1 MGPAI
6 ENVLVVALGQA
17 RRAVELDT
25 SGKDMTGAIN
35 AYARSLK
42 LLNAAIASSIENSRE
57 ERDVGDRE
65 KFEEVERLVAVRD
78 SYRNRIEILCKACQV
93 APPAA
98 AV

>member
-25 SGKDMTGAIN
+25 GGKDMIGAIN

-42 LLNAAIASSIENSRE
+42 LLNDAITSCIEGGRGESGSS
-57 ERDVGDRE
+57 DRE
-65 KFEEVERLVAVRD
+65 RIAEVERLVAVRD
-78 SYRNRIEILCKACQV
+78 SYRSRIEILCKACQV
-93 APPAA
+93 ESPA
-98 AV
+98 V